1 MGLKNRFQLLPPQP
15 LSWCQDGSDCGQQK
29 LPRAWLHAGPHT
41 RPAAELRQKKMN
53 VTENVKVK
61 KKVRLNEI
69 PIILGEIDN
78 EDRSNVT
85 AAARSKVTAPAKS
98 SLRSNVTAA
107 ARSNVT
113 AAARSKVTDTASSNV
128 SDAAR
133 SNLTAAAS
141 SNVTAAARSKVT
153 DTASSN
159 VSDAASS
166 NVTAAASS
174 NVTAAARSKVTDTAS
189 NNVSDAARS
198 NLTAAARSN
207 VTDAARSNVI
217 AVTAAASS
225 NVTAAASSNVTA
237 AADPKVTAVALALVK
252 DAIDAAIKFV
262 EEAENPIKNIK
273 WITHGEFTAERGRKQ
288 IEQFVSK
295 WDHQKRWVNCTK
307 FVWRKDVIH
316 SFHYIYC
323 VRWSVPTAVTP
334 TAEVSAAA
342 YFTIKINKN
351 KPPDAPID
359 VSYIFEEQSLL
370 QRPGMARF
378 RDKWPKDLIEAKHI
392 LIESVKSSLNVV

>member
-1 MGLKNRFQLLPPQP
+1 
-15 LSWCQDGSDCGQQK
+15 
-29 LPRAWLHAGPHT
+29 
-41 RPAAELRQKKMN
+41 MN
-53 VTENVKVK
+53 VTKNVKVK

-69 PIILGEIDN
+69 PIILGETDN
-78 EDRSNVT
+78 EDKSNVT
-85 AAARSKVTAPAKS
+85 AAARSNVTTAAKS
-98 SLRSNVTAA
+98 SLITTARSHVTDAARSHVTAAASSNVTAA

-113 AAARSKVTDTASSNV
+113 AAARSNVTDAASSNVTDAARSNV

-141 SNVTAAARSKVT
+141 SNVTAAARSNVT
-153 DTASSN
+153 
-159 VSDAASS
+159 DAASS
-166 NVTAAASS
+166 NVTAALRSKG
-174 NVTAAARSKVTDTAS
+174 TDAARSKVTD
-189 NNVSDAARS
+189 AARS
-198 NLTAAARSN
+198 K

-225 NVTAAASSNVTA
+225 NVTAAASSNMTA

-262 EEAENPIKNIK
+262 EDVENPIKNIK

-288 IEQFVSK
+288 IEQFK

-307 FVWRKDVIH
+307 FVRRKDVIH

-323 VRWSVPTAVTP
+323 VRWSVPTAITP